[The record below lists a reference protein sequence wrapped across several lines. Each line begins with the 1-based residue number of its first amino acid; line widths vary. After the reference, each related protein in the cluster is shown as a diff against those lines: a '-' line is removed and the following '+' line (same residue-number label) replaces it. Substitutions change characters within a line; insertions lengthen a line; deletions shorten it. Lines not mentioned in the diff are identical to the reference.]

1 DRGRRRDGRRG
12 RGWAGAPG
20 ATCRDQREREPP
32 ARAWSSIPH
41 AAHLHPARVGLSS
54 GPAPSA
60 CDRNVSAGLAAAA
73 RPWETPAGGDDMEDA
88 LAIIL
93 GGGRGTRLFPL
104 TLKRSKPAVP
114 IGGKYRL
121 IDIPISNCLN
131 SDLRQIFVLTQFNS
145 ESLNNHIGQ

>member
-1 DRGRRRDGRRG
+1 ASGNFGRCRSAIGNGAFRGSMGGNPTDET
-12 RGWAGAPG
+12 AGAG
-20 ATCRDQREREPP
+20 ATAGAAGGGLARPAQPVAISANASRRP
-32 ARAWSSIPH
+32 AR
-41 AAHLHPARVGLSS
+41 
-54 GPAPSA
+54 GPASPMRPIYTPPGSACPAARPPSA
-60 CDRNVSAGLAAAA
+60 CDRNVSAVLAAAA

-121 IDIPISNCLN
+121 IDIPI
-131 SDLRQIFVLTQFNS
+131 
-145 ESLNNHIGQ
+145 